1 MEVDHAT
8 SLLVLSLGAFVIPLL
23 SERARIPAA
32 IGEILFGILISQQAL
47 GWIHPTPLI
56 RFLADFGFA
65 FLMFLVGMEIDFTR
79 VEAMGRRGLLATGVA
94 ALLVFVLAGGVVL
107 VTGQHIF
114 LAVVLGA
121 MSVGLLLAALKDLG
135 EAKTDFGQIVLLT
148 GSIGEFYT
156 IILLTAADI
165 AIVHGVGSTFVLEF
179 GKLLAIFVI
188 AWVLLVLLRTL
199 VWWFPGAFARVV
211 TTHDASEIGVRAA
224 FALML
229 SFVAVAALL
238 GVKTI
243 LGAFIAGALFSF
255 VFREKAAVETKLSSI
270 GFGFFVPIFFIDV
283 DLGFDLHGVLA
294 EGFLGNLAFLT
305 VGSLIPKL
313 LPMLLLLVVGLNLRR
328 SLAAGVILAA
338 PLTLLVAIS
347 KIGVE
352 IAVIDVAMGD
362 AIVAF
367 AVISG
372 IVYPVVFRMILG
384 RSAASG

>member
-1 MEVDHAT
+1 MEVGHAT

-23 SERARIPAA
+23 SERMRLPAA

-47 GWIHPTPLI
+47 GLIHPTPLI

-65 FLMFLVGMEIDFTR
+65 FLMFLVGMEIDFSR
-79 VEAMGRRGLLATGVA
+79 IEVLGRRGVVVTGVA
-94 ALLVFVLAGGVVL
+94 SLLVFVLAAGVV
-107 VTGQHIF
+107 VATGQHIF
-114 LAVVLGA
+114 VAVVLGA

-135 EAKTDFGQIVLLT
+135 EAKTDFGQTVLLT

-156 IILLTAADI
+156 IIFLTAADI
-165 AIVHGVGSTFVLEF
+165 AVVHGVGGEFLLEF
-179 GKLLAIFVI
+179 SKLLAIFGI
-188 AWVLLVLLRTL
+188 AWLVLVLLRTL
-199 VWWFPGAFARVV
+199 IWWFPGAFARVV
-211 TTHDASEIGVRAA
+211 TTHDASELGVRAA
-224 FALML
+224 LALMIA
-229 SFVAVAALL
+229 FVAVAALL

-255 VFREKAAVETKLSSI
+255 VFREKAAVESKLSSI

-283 DLGFDLHGVLA
+283 GMSFDLSGVLA
-294 EGFLGNLAFLT
+294 EGFLGNLAFLAF
-305 VGSLIPKL
+305 GSLIPKI
-313 LPMLLLLVVGLNLRR
+313 LPMGILVLVGLNLRQ

-352 IAVIDVAMGD
+352 IAVITPSMGD

-367 AVISG
+367 AVLSG
-372 IVYPVVFRMILG
+372 IVYPIGFRALLAE
-384 RSAASG
+384 RTRP

>member
-1 MEVDHAT
+1 MEVEHAT

-23 SERARIPAA
+23 SERMRVPAA

-47 GWIHPTPLI
+47 GLIHVTPLI

-65 FLMFLVGMEIDFTR
+65 FLMFLVGMEIDFSR
-79 VEAMGRRGLLATGVA
+79 IEVMGRRGVLVTGTA
-94 ALLVFVLAGGVVL
+94 ALLVFVLAAGVVAAS
-107 VTGQHIF
+107 GQHIF

-135 EAKTDFGQIVLLT
+135 LAKGDFGQIVLLT

-156 IILLTAADI
+156 IIFLTAADI
-165 AIVHGVGSTFVLEF
+165 ALVHGVGAVFVIEF
-179 GKLLAIFVI
+179 SKLLAIFGI
-188 AWVLLVLLRTL
+188 AWVLLLLLRTL
-199 VWWFPGAFARVV
+199 IWWFPGAFERVV
-211 TTHDASEIGVRAA
+211 STHDASEVGVRAA

-229 SFVAVAALL
+229 AFVAVAALL

-283 DLGFDLHGVLA
+283 GMSFDLQGVLA
-294 EGFLGNLAFLT
+294 EGFLGNLAFLA

-313 LPMLLLLVVGLNLRR
+313 LPMALLLLIGLRFR
-328 SLAAGVILAA
+328 QSLAAGVILAA

-352 IAVIDVAMGD
+352 IEALTPAMGD

-367 AVISG
+367 AVLSG
-372 IVYPVVFRMILG
+372 IVYPILFRVILKK
-384 RSAASG
+384 A

>member
-1 MEVDHAT
+1 MEVGHAT

-23 SERARIPAA
+23 SERMRLPAA

-47 GWIHPTPLI
+47 GLIHPTPLI

-65 FLMFLVGMEIDFTR
+65 FLMFLVGMEIDFSR
-79 VEAMGRRGLLATGVA
+79 IEVLGRRGVVVTGVA
-94 ALLVFVLAGGVVL
+94 SLLVFVLAAGVV
-107 VTGQHIF
+107 VATGQHIF
-114 LAVVLGA
+114 VAVVLGA

-135 EAKTDFGQIVLLT
+135 EAKTDFGQTVLLT

-156 IILLTAADI
+156 IIFLTAADI
-165 AIVHGVGSTFVLEF
+165 AVVHGVGGEFLLEF
-179 GKLLAIFVI
+179 SKLLAIFGI
-188 AWVLLVLLRTL
+188 AWLVLVLLRTL
-199 VWWFPGAFARVV
+199 IWWFPGAFARVV
-211 TTHDASEIGVRAA
+211 TTHDASELGVRAA
-224 FALML
+224 LALMIA
-229 SFVAVAALL
+229 FVAVAALL

-255 VFREKAAVETKLSSI
+255 VFREKAAVESKLSSI

-283 DLGFDLHGVLA
+283 GMSFDLSGVLA
-294 EGFLGNLAFLT
+294 EGFLGNLAFLA
-305 VGSLIPKL
+305 VGSLIPKI
-313 LPMLLLLVVGLNLRR
+313 LPMGILVLVGLNLRQ

-352 IAVIDVAMGD
+352 IAVITPSMGD

-367 AVISG
+367 AVLSG
-372 IVYPVVFRMILG
+372 IVYPIGFRALLAE
-384 RSAASG
+384 RTRP

>member
-23 SERARIPAA
+23 SERMRLPAA

-47 GWIHPTPLI
+47 GLIQPTPLI

-65 FLMFLVGMEIDFTR
+65 FLMFLVGMEIDFSR
-79 VEAMGRRGLLATGVA
+79 IEVLGRRGLLVTGGA
-94 ALLVFVLAGGVVL
+94 ALLVFVLAVGVVG
-107 VTGQHIF
+107 VTEQHIF
-114 LAVVLGA
+114 MAVVLGA

-135 EAKTDFGQIVLLT
+135 EVKTDFGQTVLLT

-156 IILLTAADI
+156 IIFLTAADI
-165 AIVHGVGSTFVLEF
+165 AVVHGVGGTFVFEF
-179 GKLLAIFVI
+179 SKLLAIFGI
-188 AWVLLVLLRTL
+188 AWLLLVLLRTL
-199 VWWFPGAFARVV
+199 IWWFPGAFARVV
-211 TTHDASEIGVRAA
+211 TTHDASELGVRAA

-255 VFREKAAVETKLSSI
+255 VFREKAAVESKLSSI

-283 DLGFDLHGVLA
+283 GMSFDLHGVLA
-294 EGFLGNLAFLT
+294 EGFLGNLAFLAF
-305 VGSLIPKL
+305 GSLIPKI
-313 LPMLLLLVVGLNLRR
+313 LPMALLVLVGLRMR
-328 SLAAGVILAA
+328 QSLAAGVILAA

-352 IAVIDVAMGD
+352 IAVISPSMGD

-367 AVISG
+367 AVLSG
-372 IVYPVVFRMILG
+372 IVYPIGFRALLG
-384 RSAASG
+384 ARARP

>member
-283 DLGFDLHGVLA
+283 GLGFDLHGVLA